1 MKGICVNF
9 LDPDL
14 FFDSFSDVA
23 MATDLWQPILGKIC
37 KVTFIQHPGILK
49 WS

>member
-14 FFDSFSDVA
+14 FFDFFRDIA
-23 MATDLWQPILGKIC
+23 MATNFVL
-37 KVTFIQHPGILK
+37 
-49 WS
+49 

>member
-14 FFDSFSDVA
+14 FFDSFTDVA
-23 MATDLWQPILGKIC
+23 MATDFGQKFA
-37 KVTFIQHPGILK
+37 K
-49 WS
+49 